1 LLQLGSLLDGIGW
14 QIDFAGIFQPLTFF
28 RYVLMFALVGSI
40 ESLLT
45 VKATDLMDP
54 LKRKSDT
61 SKDLVAI
68 GVGNML
74 ASLLGGLPMISEVA
88 RSSANV
94 SNGGLTVKANFFHGL
109 FLLLFVVLAVPLINL
124 IPNTALAAMLISVG
138 LKLAHPREFV
148 HIFKIGKDQLV
159 IFITTIFFTLIEDLL
174 VGIAA
179 GILLK
184 IIFHLLNGAPLRSLF
199 SVTASVS
206 FNDKDYL
213 IEVEKVAAFT
223 NFLGIKSRLQAIPAG
238 MNLTI
243 DFSKTIFVDHS
254 VLDNLDLFSKE
265 YTQAGGVV
273 RVVGLENHKPTS
285 SHKLA
290 TRVRIMD

>member
-1 LLQLGSLLDGIGW
+1 MDGLGW
-14 QIDFAGIFQPLTFF
+14 QIDFSGVFQPFTFL

-61 SKDLVAI
+61 SKDLIAI
-68 GVGNML
+68 GLGNML
-74 ASLLGGLPMISEVA
+74 ASSLGGLPMISEVA

-94 SNGGLTVKANFFHGL
+94 GNGGLTVRANFFHGL

-148 HIFKIGKDQLV
+148 RIFQIGKDQLV
-159 IFITTIFFTLIEDLL
+159 IFVTTIFFTLFEDLL

-184 IIFHLLNGAPLRSLF
+184 IIFHLLNGAPLKSLF

-206 FNDKDYL
+206 FNEKDYV
-213 IEVEKVAAFT
+213 IEVEKIAAFT

-238 MNLTI
+238 MNVTI
-243 DFSKTIFVDHS
+243 DFSKTIFVDYS
-254 VLDNLDLFSKE
+254 VLENIESFSKE
-265 YTQAGGVV
+265 YSAGGGKVIIE
-273 RVVGLENHKPTS
+273 GLDEHIPTS
-285 SHKLA
+285 NHRLA
-290 TRVRIMD
+290 TRVKRPA